1 MVNDCFLNKPLWLC
15 LQKWICGWS
24 IVNLSQD
31 QGSGSC
37 FCWPCCPE
45 IQRFSLAPVLLEHND
60 VSVCSGVWYTSHAES
75 VSWDHLLQ
83 LFTFVPVVK
92 LRNTRPIQ
100 MLTQEAF
107 CRHHMLSC
115 IWFGV
120 MLHLSVLSWLRP
132 CRLST
137 SLSMVVQKH
146 KITDSVHKRLS
157 RNLSMAT
164 QCANATL
171 TRVAL

>member
-1 MVNDCFLNKPLWLC
+1 MDDPLWIWAKIKAVAL
-15 LQKWICGWS
+15 
-24 IVNLSQD
+24 
-31 QGSGSC
+31 
-37 FCWPCCPE
+37 
-45 IQRFSLAPVLLEHND
+45 
-60 VSVCSGVWYTSHAES
+60 VSVGLVAQRSNVFHWLQFCLNIMTCLCFGVWYTSHAES